1 MKNTLKLLFAV
12 LFVAMVLPVK
22 AQVNEIKQFAKDNK
36 ELIKQL
42 KKEYKAD
49 VEVRMSNDYVFY
61 FIIKSKEKYSAN
73 KWVANETGQLIVNE
87 PIFNVVPVEG
97 GRFLIGDL
105 SSSLWGVYTVD
116 GKEILPR
123 QFTSISYGSKFNGGI
138 YQWNNHDLYAPAS
151 QAFFMCVTGKDGD
164 TKTTFYATD
173 GATVLGEYPGELSP
187 ACDKYWMTGNSGRCN
202 RGLITMDGKRLT
214 ADEYETFYFYASG
227 MITPCITGQYDN
239 KLYGAI
245 MVNPEYTL
253 EEPVPVLFHKVSW
266 NDDTKRVQVK
276 MHRDDAFVDYQP
288 GQVYSVNFYDR
299 GHGLYDAGNYQDVI
313 TYYEGEGYGHP
324 WGYYLMG
331 KSALELA
338 YKEEFKMDYCIST
351 LKSSDKYYLP
361 VENPD
366 NYAFNAGTV
375 TEMYLR
381 AGNYF
386 ERYINLPDSVV
397 DAKWKDQALSLRGKA
412 VAGSTGVA
420 RKTDEYGRAL
430 SSASARNIERKAEI
444 ARQQAARQQQVNN
457 ISRSV
462 SKIIGSFFR

>member
-87 PIFNVVPVEG
+87 PISNVLAVEG

-105 SSSLWGVYTVD
+105 NTGLWGAYTAD

-123 QFTSISYGSKFNGGI
+123 QFYAISYGPKFNGGL
-138 YQWNNHDLYAPAS
+138 YRWNNYDLYAPAS
-151 QAFFMCVTGKDGD
+151 QAFFMCVTGKDSD
-164 TKTTFYATD
+164 RKTTFYATD
-173 GATVLGEYPGELSP
+173 GATVLGEYPGELSQ

-202 RGLITMDGKRLT
+202 RGLVTMDGKRLT
-214 ADEYETFYFYASG
+214 DDAYEEFYFYPSG
-227 MITPCITGQYDN
+227 MITPRITGQYDN

-245 MVNPEYTL
+245 MVNPEYAL
-253 EEPVPVLFHKVSW
+253 SEPVPALFHKVSW
-266 NDDTKRVQVK
+266 NDKTKRVQVK
-276 MHRDDAFVDYQP
+276 MHRDDAPVDYQP
-288 GQVYSVNFYDR
+288 GQTYSVDFYDR
-299 GHGLYDAGNYQDVI
+299 GHGLYDAGEFQDVI

-331 KSALELA
+331 QSALSLA
-338 YKEEFKMDYCIST
+338 QAEEAKMDYCIST
-351 LKSSDKYYLP
+351 LKSNDKYYLP
-361 VENPD
+361 VENPE

-375 TEMYLR
+375 TGMYLR
-381 AGNYF
+381 ASNYF

-397 DAKWKDQALSLRGKA
+397 NETWKNQALALRGKA

-420 RKTDEYGRAL
+420 SKTEEYGRVL
-430 SSASARNIERKAEI
+430 SSATARNIERKAAI
-444 ARQQAARQQQVNN
+444 ARQQAIRQQQVNN

-462 SKIIGSFFR
+462 GRIIGSFLR